1 MEKIGIKSLTLEELE
16 EKMLELGEKKFRAL
30 QIYDWLYKKRAY
42 SFDEM
47 LNIKEDF
54 RKLLSEVF
62 FIEKLEI
69 FEKYVS
75 KDGTIKYLF
84 LLPSGDLIESVIMR
98 YNYGNTICISS
109 QKGCKMGCE
118 FCASTKAPFLGNLT
132 AGEIIEQIICAECD
146 LGERISNV
154 VFMGIGEPLDNFENV
169 KKAIKNINNPKGL
182 EIGAR
187 KITISTCGVVPKIYE
202 LADLKL
208 QSTLSISLHSG
219 NDEYRSSIMP
229 INRIYS
235 LDKLFSAIKYYNE
248 VTGKRV
254 SFEYVVI
261 KDKTDRK
268 KDADEVIN
276 LIKKYNIKA
285 HVNIIRVN
293 EIDEREFKTSNEE
306 NILKFR
312 DYLNNAGIVATI
324 RRTLGEDINA
334 ACGQL
339 RRRALKKG
347 EDNENICENR

>member
-1 MEKIGIKSLTLEELE
+1 MEKIGIKSLSLKDLE
-16 EKMLELGEKKFRAL
+16 EKLVELGEKKFRAS
-30 QIYDWLYKKRAY
+30 QIFDWLYKKKVY
-42 SFDEM
+42 SFSDM
-47 LNIKEDF
+47 LNLKEEL
-54 RKLLSEVF
+54 RNLLDSVF
-62 FIEKLEI
+62 YIEKFEI
-69 FEKYVS
+69 FKKFVS
-75 KDGTIKYLF
+75 EDGTVKYLF
-84 LLPSGDLIESVIMR
+84 LLESGDLIESVVMR

-109 QKGCKMGCE
+109 QKGCKMGCK
-118 FCASTKAPFLGNLT
+118 FCASTKAAFLGSLT
-132 AGEIIEQIICAECD
+132 SGEIIEQIIRAEID

-154 VFMGIGEPLDNFENV
+154 VFMGIGEPFDNFDNV
-169 KKAIKNINNPKGL
+169 IKAVENINNPKGL

-202 LADLKL
+202 LADLKT
-208 QSTLSISLHSG
+208 QCTLSISLHSG

-229 INRIYS
+229 INRAYP
-235 LDKLFSAIKYYNE
+235 LDELFKAIKYYNE

-261 KDKTDRK
+261 KGKTDRK

-293 EIDEREFKTSNEE
+293 EIKELTFKTSDED

-312 DYLNNAGIVATI
+312 DYLNDHGIVATI
-324 RRTLGEDINA
+324 RRTLGKDIEA

-339 RRRALKKG
+339 RRQTLKERAEK
-347 EDNENICENR
+347 

>member
-1 MEKIGIKSLTLEELE
+1 MEKLGIKSFTISELE
-16 EKMLELGEKKFRAL
+16 EKMIEIGEKKFRAK
-30 QIYDWLYKKRAY
+30 QIFEWLYKKRVY
-42 SFDEM
+42 SFFDM
-47 LNIKEDF
+47 LNLKEDL
-54 RKLLSEVF
+54 RIKLDKMF

-69 FEKYVS
+69 AEKYIS

-84 LLPSGDLIESVIMR
+84 MLPSGDFIESVIMR

-132 AGEIIEQIICAECD
+132 TGEIVEQIITSEKD
-146 LGERISNV
+146 LKSRISNV

-169 KKAIKNINNPKGL
+169 KKAIENINSPKGL

-208 QSTLSISLHSG
+208 QCTLSISLHSG
-219 NDEYRSSIMP
+219 NNEYRSSIMP
-229 INRIYS
+229 INRVYP
-235 LDKLFSAIKYYNE
+235 LDELFSAIKYYNE
-248 VTGKRV
+248 ITKKRV

-261 KDKTDRK
+261 KGKTDRK

-285 HVNIIRVN
+285 HINIIRVN
-293 EIDEREFKTSNEE
+293 EIDERDFKTSNEE

-312 DYLNNAGIVATI
+312 DYLNSKGIVATI

-339 RRRALKKG
+339 RRKALKKG
-347 EDNENICENR
+347 Q